1 MRGSAST
8 ISCTKGCLCPKT
20 ARSSTIVAAFTR
32 QRRLKLVLMQAGNCK
47 ICLSA
52 QNEVSLVLLHEEN
65 CTLRVWSLVMHLIK
79 SISGE
84 VSSAQRQG
92 PRRTVKMLDVL
103 EKVTPPF
110 HDGNLAVDLDG

>member
-1 MRGSAST
+1 M
-8 ISCTKGCLCPKT
+8 
-20 ARSSTIVAAFTR
+20 
-32 QRRLKLVLMQAGNCK
+32 
-47 ICLSA
+47 
-52 QNEVSLVLLHEEN
+52 LLHEEN